1 MKKLAIMLFLVIA
14 GALILLPLI
23 SSCQTPGAKKQ
34 AGRFALKTSLIFASG
49 MADGTRETLKWHYPR
64 FKAVFP
70 GANDSYWNPSLSSN
84 RKYKGG
90 NPANG
95 PAFPGAT
102 GALVWTRDGYH
113 LMGMLRNAPMIVGIT
128 IPIGGPPRKW
138 YTYVGESVSYYLAYT
153 LGFTLTYDVLF

>member
-1 MKKLAIMLFLVIA
+1 MKKLAIILLLIIA

-23 SSCQTPGAKKQ
+23 SSCQTPAAKKQ
-34 AGRFALKTSLIFASG
+34 AGRFALKTSLIFVSG
-49 MADGTRETLKWHYPR
+49 IADGTRETLKWHYPR

-70 GANDSYWNPSLSSN
+70 GANDSYWNPSLSSS

-102 GALVWTRDGYH
+102 GGLVWTRDGYH
-113 LMGMLRNAPMIVGIT
+113 LMGMLRNAPMIIGVT

-138 YTYVGESVSYYLAYT
+138 YSYAAEAASYYLAYT
-153 LGFTLTYDVLF
+153 VGFSFTYDIIF